1 MTQLD
6 PNHWSGKRVLI
17 SGGTGFIGSGVVDL
31 LIQLNAQVGII
42 SRSQPN
48 EDGVQWFKA
57 EDSSPFPSDEIKHFN
72 PEIIIH
78 LATQF
83 AATHTRADINS
94 LITSNIEFGTQ
105 LLESA
110 VQVGATFVNVSS
122 SWQHFDGREY
132 SPVSLYA
139 ATKQAFLDIAEYYSE
154 TGLDFR
160 NLTIYDT
167 YGPTDERNKLVSQLL
182 NAAASGRSIAMGS
195 GDQLINLLTVEDVV
209 SALLLISTLP
219 APDESD
225 SLDYVVRAPES
236 ISIRQLVEVIQQVTG
251 KKIDA
256 DWGARPSRAREMTT
270 DWIFGTMLPG
280 WKQTVTLHEGL
291 QSCWQEV
298 SRAT

>member
-17 SGGTGFIGSGVVDL
+17 SGGTGFIGSEVVDQL
-31 LIQLNAQVGII
+31 TQLNAQVGVI

-48 EDGVQWFKA
+48 QGAVQWIKA
-57 EDSSPFPSDEIKHFN
+57 GDSSPFPSDETKHFN

-94 LITSNIEFGTQ
+94 LVTSNIEFGTQ

-110 VQVGATFVNVSS
+110 AQVDATFVNVSS

-139 ATKQAFLDIAEYYSE
+139 ATKQAFLDIAQYYSE

-167 YGPTDERNKLVSQLL
+167 YGPTDQRNKLVSQLL
-182 NAAASGRSIAMGS
+182 TAAVSGRSIAMGS
-195 GDQLINLLTVEDVV
+195 GEQLINLLAVEDII

-236 ISIRQLVEVIQQVTG
+236 ISIRQIVEVIQQVTG

-256 DWGARPSRAREMTT
+256 NWGSRPPRAREMTT

-280 WKQTVTLHEGL
+280 WKQTVPLHEGL